1 MKIVTTLKNT
11 KADKA
16 AKQSHFTNAHNKLV
30 RYAGQSYRIIVAK
43 VGPLLLAEAENMVG
57 TSPRIN
63 LFGTDTAAKDI
74 RKLCEQG
81 IYS

>member
-1 MKIVTTLKNT
+1 MKIVTQLKNT

-16 AKQSHFTNAHNKLV
+16 AKQSHLLNAHNKLV

-43 VGPLLLAEAENMVG
+43 VGTLLLADAENMVG
-57 TSPRIN
+57 YSPRIN
-63 LFGTDTAAKDI
+63 LFGTDTSAKDI

-81 IYS
+81 LYS